1 MQLQIQKQ
9 TLTNTI
15 TREQTKQRVV
25 KKGKLDGFMWFGFFF
40 FTLFLLFYILG
51 YFFSLFKGIV
61 NHRKFY
67 GAQAVTSGI
76 LLVTL

>member
-15 TREQTKQRVV
+15 AREQTKQRVV
-25 KKGKLDGFMWFGFFF
+25 KKGKLYGFMWFGFFF

-51 YFFSLFKGIV
+51 
-61 NHRKFY
+61 
-67 GAQAVTSGI
+67 
-76 LLVTL
+76 

>member
-9 TLTNTI
+9 TLTKTMA
-15 TREQTKQRVV
+15 REQTKQRVV
-25 KKGKLDGFMWFGFFF
+25 KKGKLDGFMWFGIF

-51 YFFSLFKGIV
+51 QFFSLFKGIV
-61 NHRKFY
+61 NLRRFY
-67 GAQAVTSGI
+67 DAQAITSGI

>member
-15 TREQTKQRVV
+15 AREQTKQRVV

-51 YFFSLFKGIV
+51 
-61 NHRKFY
+61 
-67 GAQAVTSGI
+67 
-76 LLVTL
+76 

>member
-9 TLTNTI
+9 TLTKTMA
-15 TREQTKQRVV
+15 REQTKQRVV
-25 KKGKLDGFMWFGFFF
+25 KKENQMDSCGLVFF

-51 YFFSLFKGIV
+51 QFFSLSKGIV
-61 NHRKFY
+61 NLRKFY
-67 GAQAVTSGI
+67 SAQAITSGI